1 MRSKTAA
8 LACVVALTLLGFA
21 LRLHNLAAVPLR
33 GDEAFTVQYWARY
46 DLSRSLTEIAT
57 IEPHPIL
64 TYVTFHVWGLL
75 AGTTEFS
82 MRLLP
87 ALVNLLG
94 VPALYALG
102 KRLGGWRL
110 GLVAALLWA
119 VHPYE
124 IWWGQDARN
133 YGIWAGLSAV
143 ALWLGYR
150 AIKQNQRVDWLIY
163 SLSATI
169 AANIYYDELFTT
181 AAFAA
186 FVFLT
191 QWRSRILIHRAIW
204 AFSLPLFTAVLSFLI
219 LQGSLLIG
227 GGYGGTASNFDISR
241 LPYFLTTLTFGT
253 TLSSDFVAAIWP
265 IILLTLIVSLWL
277 LWRSHPRQ
285 ALFLGLTAFL
295 PLLLLSLISLKFKIF
310 APHYVLSSVPSY
322 ILLLAALVW
331 LLPSLMLSTRWRS
344 LPKAWGVRIILLF
357 PILFVTAYTLHNYYD
372 DPAPAYRKYADWPA
386 ATRYLAEYVSPDD
399 LVIQLSIDPAFGYY
413 YDAPALDIALPDSPN
428 QPPEKVIDKLEEF
441 TINRNAIWL
450 VGQPYPDWPN
460 RDVVETWMRD
470 HWQSVLDTR
479 VSNLHIQQFR
489 PWQVSADEIETTPL
503 ATFENVA
510 DLVGSQIFLPSQPS
524 GELTLW
530 LYWQAVSSSSAPLK
544 IFVHLEGA
552 VNPTIGSPLWTQD
565 DQFPQDGRISTADW
579 QPGTIYRDIY
589 TLLFASLLPG
599 TYSLRVGLYDPTT
612 NQRLS
617 TADGDSYLLTT
628 ITLP

>member
-1 MRSKTAA
+1 MRSKSVV
-8 LACVVALTLLGFA
+8 LACVIALTLLGFA

-46 DLSRSLTEIAT
+46 DLSGSLTEIAT

-75 AGTTEFS
+75 TGTTEFP

-94 VPALYALG
+94 APALYALG
-102 KRLGGWRL
+102 KKLGGWRL

-150 AIKQNQRVDWLIY
+150 AVKQNRRVDWLVY
-163 SLSATI
+163 SLVATI

-181 AAFAA
+181 VAFAA

-191 QWRSRILIHRAIW
+191 QWRNRSLIRRAIW
-204 AFSLPLFTAVLSFLI
+204 AFSLPLITAVLSFLI
-219 LQGSLLIG
+219 LQGSLLARE
-227 GGYGGTASNFDISR
+227 GYGGTASNFDISR
-241 LPYFLTTLTFGT
+241 IPHFLITLTFGT
-253 TLSSDFVAAIWP
+253 SLPAVFISGIWS
-265 IILLTLIVSLWL
+265 IILLAWVVSLVL
-277 LWRSHPRQ
+277 LRRSHRTQ
-285 ALFLGLTAFL
+285 ALFVGLTAFV
-295 PLLLLSLISLKFKIF
+295 PLLLLCLASLKFKIF

-331 LLPSLMLSTRWRS
+331 LLPSLTPPTRWRS
-344 LPKAWGVRIILLF
+344 LPNAWGVRIILLF
-357 PILFVTAYTLHNYYD
+357 PILFITAYSLHNYYD
-372 DPAPAYRKYADWPA
+372 DPAYRKSADWPA
-386 ATRYLAEYVSPDD
+386 ATRYLQQYVVPDD

-428 QPPEKVIDKLEEF
+428 QPVDEVFARLESF
-441 TINRNAIWL
+441 TADRHAVWL

-470 HWQSVLDTR
+470 HWQTVLDTH
-479 VSNLHIQQFR
+479 VANLHVQEYR
-489 PWQVSADEIETTPL
+489 PWEVSSDEIEPIPL
-503 ATFENVA
+503 VTFENVA
-510 DLVGSQIFLPSQPS
+510 NLVGSQIFLPAQPD

-530 LYWQAVSSSSAPLK
+530 LYWQAITPSSAPLK

-552 VNPTIGSPLWTQD
+552 VNPATGSPLWTQD
-565 DQFPQDGRISTADW
+565 DQFLQNGRISTVDW
-579 QPGTIYRDIY
+579 QPGTVYRDVY
-589 TLLFASLLPG
+589 MLPLASVLPG
-599 TYSLRVGLYDPTT
+599 SYRFRIGLYDPTA

-617 TADGDSYLLTT
+617 TPDGDSYLLTT